1 MSARPA
7 LCALAL
13 TALFTRTSCGGGP
26 PRILESI
33 TVNAVSSLSGTTYT
47 ATGHF
52 SAAPITVNNLA
63 VAWYQTGPVLDP
75 GPKYLT
81 YTLTTARFKG
91 ICPGGPVQSYVVAYA
106 PADPNA
112 PATGSILF
120 TDFVTLVEDH
130 TVTQLDGFVAGSLAE
145 SCSTAQLWTA
155 GPLTAAGF

>member
-1 MSARPA
+1 MSARST

-13 TALFTRTSCGGGP
+13 TALFTLTSCGGGP
-26 PRILESI
+26 PRVLESI

-52 SAAPITVNNLA
+52 SAAPTTVNDLP

-75 GPKYLT
+75 GPKYLP
-81 YTLTTARFKG
+81 YSLTAAPFKG

-106 PADPNA
+106 PADPTA

-145 SCSTAQLWTA
+145 SCSTAQFRT
-155 GPLTAAGF
+155 GDPLTAVGF